1 MKTRALTTSL
11 VIFLALSINAK
22 TQVTMYDV
30 KGHLQP
36 NNSGVPIVNTDGDD
50 VTIMSDSTL
59 YNVDVV
65 IRDQYGNVMH
75 HTVENIGPMETT
87 ISIPEGD
94 GMSEKTTIELYY
106 DRRHLRGTFDE

>member
-11 VIFLALSINAK
+11 VMFLALSINAK

-59 YNVDVV
+59 YNV
-65 IRDQYGNVMH
+65 
-75 HTVENIGPMETT
+75 T
-87 ISIPEGD
+87 
-94 GMSEKTTIELYY
+94 
-106 DRRHLRGTFDE
+106 